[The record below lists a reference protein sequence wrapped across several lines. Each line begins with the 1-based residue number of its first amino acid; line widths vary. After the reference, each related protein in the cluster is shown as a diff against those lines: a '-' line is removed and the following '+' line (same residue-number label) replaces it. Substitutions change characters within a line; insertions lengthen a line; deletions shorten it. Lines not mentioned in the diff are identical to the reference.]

1 MEFVVVNTAV
11 PFVISLSRSP
21 FGKRSHFF
29 FWPFYDSK
37 AVHNTESP
45 DRMYCKESS
54 LKQKTEWY
62 FYYLKLLILA
72 PSVTGRKTAHSKIV
86 AETLP

>member
-1 MEFVVVNTAV
+1 MVNTAV

-54 LKQKTEWY
+54 LKQKTE
-62 FYYLKLLILA
+62 
-72 PSVTGRKTAHSKIV
+72 
-86 AETLP
+86 